1 MVTFHSIKLYF
12 LQLYNFRLKQLFS
25 VKAESETI
33 KEGINLGTDVEEG
46 NEDEVKKKKHRREK
60 IGFRDRKV
68 SF

>member
-1 MVTFHSIKLYF
+1 M
-12 LQLYNFRLKQLFS
+12 S

-33 KEGINLGTDVEEG
+33 KEGIDMDSEVEEG